1 MGQKGE
7 AKRVQI
13 VKAANDLF
21 YKQGFGATSFADIAK
36 ASGLPKGN
44 FYFYFPSKDSLLNAV
59 LDDRVQSLQSKL
71 QSFEHNYATP
81 RERLLRLA
89 EMPIKDFENI
99 TRYGC
104 PMGSLSS
111 ELGKCCEELET
122 RTIEMFDVLKNWIAG
137 QLTEMGQSPAAS
149 QATAR
154 HILTT
159 MQGAALMAYTY
170 GDPVWIEDTVAHM
183 KATIAAL

>member
-7 AKRVQI
+7 AKKAQI
-13 VKAANDLF
+13 ISAANDLF
-21 YKQGFGATSFADIAK
+21 YKQGYGATSFADIAK

-44 FYFYFPSKDSLLNAV
+44 FYFYFPTKDSLLSAV
-59 LDDRVQSLQSKL
+59 LDARNEHLRNAL
-71 QSFEHNYATP
+71 TTFENKYPTAK
-81 RERLLRLA
+81 ERLLRMA
-89 EMPIKDFENI
+89 EMPIRDFEDI

-111 ELGKCCEELET
+111 ELGKCCDAFET
-122 RTIEMFDVLKNWIAG
+122 RTLEMFDVLLEWCISQLKEAG
-137 QLTEMGQSPAAS
+137 LSDALAA
-149 QATAR
+149 QKAR

-170 GDPVWIEDTVAHM
+170 SDSVWLSDAVDHIKD
-183 KATIAAL
+183 IINAL